1 MAFTRASESLF
12 VIGRRNASNT
22 RCVLIE
28 QTLPEVKHALSE
40 QGLSNAELDGDADT
54 EAPLHFVFGQLPPA
68 SQPPAHKEK
77 ETNPFLQ
84 TATPVDIRIEP
95 FEQQVEFRQSNKSKA
110 FASLTAD
117 DEQTQVTDYI
127 QLGSI
132 LHQVFSNIRTIAD
145 VDKALK
151 DLELEGILYSK
162 SVTPQRLQDMIRK
175 RLAHPRV
182 ARWFSPRWQL
192 FNECTIL
199 TPDAQEFR
207 PDRVMTDGKETI
219 VVDFKF
225 GGEHSEY
232 HDQVRNYMQL
242 LRQMGMPQ
250 VTGYLWFVYS
260 NKIVEVK

>member
-1 MAFTRASESLF
+1 
-12 VIGRRNASNT
+12 
-22 RCVLIE
+22 VLIE
-28 QTLPEVKHALSE
+28 QTLPEVKHALNE

-132 LHQVFSNIRTIAD
+132 LHQVFSNIRTTAD

-151 DLELEGILYSK
+151 DLELECILYSK
-162 SVTPQRLQDMIRK
+162 SITPQRLQDMIRK